1 MIKTNKEWASRGLL
15 FVQQGSSIVT
25 QDQDF
30 KHLSFTF
37 LPVFLCSYDIVFLIF
52 LFAFFPGY
60 LLLSCQSHSPFLSLF
75 AFFFTQRNEDGS
87 NSQSLPPQTSRV
99 DDLADPGTAD
109 SVTSDPFTADNSTA
123 DCGNCDTVTA
133 DPTNPVWSAS
143 GMRQSVRMEMK
154 NLI

>member
-37 LPVFLCSYDIVFLIF
+37 LPVFFGSYDIVFLIF

-99 DDLADPGTAD
+99 DDPADPGAAD
-109 SVTSDPFTADNSTA
+109 SVTADHSTA

-133 DPTNPVWSAS
+133 DPADWAMCGLPVGCANQYVW
-143 GMRQSVRMEMK
+143 K
-154 NLI
+154 